1 LWPQPEGGALL
12 KMVCAGHP
20 LPLRLKQDG
29 SVEPAAEP
37 QPLLGVMEDLELYEQ
52 TYRLEPGDVLLCD
65 TDGVTER
72 REGTRMLGDD
82 GLADVLSNSTGL
94 TAGAVAARVL
104 RAVERFA
111 SDSPSDDMAI
121 LALRVPE

>member
-1 LWPQPEGGALL
+1 
-12 KMVCAGHP
+12 M
-20 LPLRLKQDG
+20 D
-29 SVEPAAEP
+29 
-37 QPLLGVMEDLELYEQ
+37 DLELYEQ
-52 TYRLEPGDVLLCD
+52 TTTLSPGDVLLCV

-82 GLADVLSNSTGL
+82 GLADVLSSCTGM

-111 SDSPSDDMAI
+111 ADAPSDDMAI
-121 LALRVPE
+121 LTLRIPE